1 MSFEKRGGPKVS
13 KFETSEPP
21 RLVSVDKLEEEARQQ
36 LLNFLDRGAKS
47 SKELRAKMLEREVP
61 ENLVNQLIERF
72 TEVGL
77 IDDAGFAE
85 SLVNNRRSYQRLS
98 KTAIKRDLI
107 SKGVSAEI
115 AEQSVADISVED
127 ETALAKELAVKRFG
141 QLARFDRD
149 VRYRRLSGF
158 LSRKGYPYQIIKP
171 LPLRPKQPF
180 HTAPDRAPLPLPC
193 SHGCSSSTK
202 KR

>member
-36 LLNFLDRGAKS
+36 LLNLLDRGAKS

-127 ETALAKELAVKRFG
+127 ETTLAKELAVKRFG

-158 LSRKGYPYQIIKP
+158 LSRKGYPYQIIKEAIEFAEE
-171 LPLRPKQPF
+171 Q
-180 HTAPDRAPLPLPC
+180 ADN
-193 SHGCSSSTK
+193 
-202 KR
+202 